1 MYSMYNRKRLRA
13 LRVADPV
20 WIEFKK
26 LAAENQV
33 ALGDMLKIL
42 IDNYKI
48 YKIKTI

>member
-1 MYSMYNRKRLRA
+1 MYSKLYKKRLRA